1 MLNTQVRSYQY
12 PYNAEKKRSLI
23 GFLKKTKLTVLSRTQ
38 QAVLLGCACCAI
50 MLGAGVTNMWRGQ
63 IEQVGNMSAGVQANF
78 ASASNENIQL
88 RAARA
93 QLTSEERVVQMA
105 GERLR
110 LFTPAKGQIRRM

>member
-1 MLNTQVRSYQY
+1 M
-12 PYNAEKKRSLI
+12 I
-23 GFLKKTKLTVLSRTQ
+23 
-38 QAVLLGCACCAI
+38 
-50 MLGAGVTNMWRGQ
+50 
-63 IEQVGNMSAGVQANF
+63 AGVQANF